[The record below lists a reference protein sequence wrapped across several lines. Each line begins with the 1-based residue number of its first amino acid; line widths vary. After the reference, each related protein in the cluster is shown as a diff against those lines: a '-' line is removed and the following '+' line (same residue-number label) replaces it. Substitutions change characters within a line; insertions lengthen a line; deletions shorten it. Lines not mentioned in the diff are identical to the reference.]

1 MDDRNSSHFWV
12 HSSHH
17 YIILHRY
24 IATLSQ
30 ATKRKQKV
38 SKASVLLKQT
48 FLCRCFSRQ
57 RRPEDRTCALLRL
70 IISMSP
76 ATSRDSSLFSKWQH
90 WRSYNCHTTMNN
102 NNNIQYHGH
111 DFRMP
116 LGFHGSSMWFD
127 TLWNCQELAAGH
139 CAIAGGMW
147 GLSWVNM
154 GHFMLLGIVWMGMVW
169 PGDWYGVFASGP
181 SPLTFLNTQNIKSS
195 GAVMLDSARYSR
207 KFESGCFGDDTPV
220 GLENSVTL
228 CDCHLLTI
236 CMSPVN
242 DSGHWCSMVLSCS
255 TWAVSPRSL
264 WIHVNSHH
272 VLSDSVRYPLVN

>member
-1 MDDRNSSHFWV
+1 MFISS
-12 HSSHH
+12 
-17 YIILHRY
+17 LHRN
-24 IATLSQ
+24 ISQ
-30 ATKRKQKV
+30 ASKKKTKV
-38 SKASVLLKQT
+38 SKASVLVKQT

-57 RRPEDRTCALLRL
+57 RRPEDRTCAVLRL

-102 NNNIQYHGH
+102 NSNIQDHGH
-111 DFRMP
+111 DMSWFP
-116 LGFHGSSMWFD
+116 DAFGFSWQLHVVWYALKLPGTCCRSPCDCWRDVGTDLCQHGSFHVVRDSMD
-127 TLWNCQELAAGH
+127 GD
-139 CAIAGGMW
+139 GMTW
-147 GLSWVNM
+147 
-154 GHFMLLGIVWMGMVW
+154 W

-181 SPLTFLNTQNIKSS
+181 NPLTFLNTQNIKSS

-228 CDCHLLTI
+228 CDCHLLELTI

-242 DSGHWCSMVLSCS
+242 DSGHWCSMVLSCDQCGQFFLAPPS
-255 TWAVSPRSL
+255 C
-264 WIHVNSHH
+264 
-272 VLSDSVRYPLVN
+272 SVRLCEIPSGKLT